1 MAITAYLDDR
11 ILDHILGGTTYTQ
24 PGTVYA
30 SLHTADP
37 GGTGANELS
46 ATGYARV
53 AISFG
58 AASGGTKS
66 NSAAVTFGPNSGG
79 SAWTAVTHMAIW
91 DASTS
96 GNALFELAL
105 GSSETVGA
113 SDSAEFGIGDLDVT
127 AS

>member
-1 MAITAYLDDR
+1 MAITAYLDDL
-11 ILDHILGGTTYTQ
+11 ILNHIFGGATYTQ
-24 PGTVYA
+24 PSTVYA

-46 ATGYARV
+46 GTGYARV
-53 AISFG
+53 AITFG

-66 NSAAVTFGPNSGG
+66 NSAEVTFGPNSGG

-91 DASTS
+91 DASTG
-96 GNALFELAL
+96 GNALSEIAL
-105 GSSETVGA
+105 GTSKTVAA
-113 SDSAEFGIGDLDVT
+113 SDSAKFGVGDLDVT